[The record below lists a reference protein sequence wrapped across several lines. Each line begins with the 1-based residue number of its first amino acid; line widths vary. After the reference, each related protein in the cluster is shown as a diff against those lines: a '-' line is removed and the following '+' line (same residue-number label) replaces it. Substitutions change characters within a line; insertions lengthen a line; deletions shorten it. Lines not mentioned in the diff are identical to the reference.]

1 MGRSR
6 KRGNTW
12 REQRGA
18 EIKAFPVSPT
28 APAVFIGFIGEAPIW
43 GKGVPFEDVEVL
55 TLIPINNQ

>member
-1 MGRSR
+1 MEGTGR
-6 KRGNTW
+6 
-12 REQRGA
+12 A

-28 APAVFIGFIGEAPIW
+28 ATAVFIGFIGEAPIW